1 MSTKTK
7 KVPKKGQKCK
17 MCKNAKSAIYQ
28 NWPML
33 IPHPSRTQ
41 QIAQKPQQKTIVCK
55 EKSGWMK
62 IHQKPQ
68 KCNLFKKSWFKYFW
82 TKTFPKRYDTCR
94 GLFFTL
100 ASPQGQGDMVRWP
113 YGQIWPN
120 MAKWCLCIK
129 LSGVKLSAVSNCLR
143 CEIVLVSNCPR
154 IFWISAMPITDWWR
168 CKFQTGRGK
177 AAILLEGS
185 VGPALPVDTTVMIGL
200 IFSDDRW
207 ENKFDP
213 NIELKY
219 FYYHTS

>member
-1 MSTKTK
+1 MPTKTK

-62 IHQKPQ
+62 IHQKAQ
-68 KCNLFKKSWFKYFW
+68 KCNLFKKSWVKYFW

-120 MAKWCLCIK
+120 MAKWCLCINIQ
-129 LSGVKLSAVSNCLR
+129 SNNTIIWGENISTFKTYSITSPNPIYKKIEWKHSHNFHLR
-143 CEIVLVSNCPR
+143 SKES
-154 IFWISAMPITDWWR
+154 
-168 CKFQTGRGK
+168 
-177 AAILLEGS
+177 
-185 VGPALPVDTTVMIGL
+185 
-200 IFSDDRW
+200 
-207 ENKFDP
+207 
-213 NIELKY
+213 
-219 FYYHTS
+219 

>member
-1 MSTKTK
+1 MPTKTK

-62 IHQKPQ
+62 IHQKAQ
-68 KCNLFKKSWFKYFW
+68 KCNLFKKSWVKYFW

-100 ASPQGQGDMVRWP
+100 ASPQGQGDMIRWP

-129 LSGVKLSAVSNCLR
+129 LSGVKLSAVSNCPGVKLSA
-143 CEIVLVSNCPR
+143 VSNCPGVKLSQDL
-154 IFWISAMPITDWWR
+154 FWR
-168 CKFQTGRGK
+168 
-177 AAILLEGS
+177 
-185 VGPALPVDTTVMIGL
+185 LP
-200 IFSDDRW
+200 
-207 ENKFDP
+207 
-213 NIELKY
+213 
-219 FYYHTS
+219 